1 MVAKPVISAVR
12 VTLMGSSIMAFA
24 FAAVSIPVVNKAAVV
39 TPSLPP
45 PIKVVYRTARNPF
58 TLDEMGED
66 APSELGSGGATNLNQ
81 PMQSAQQNVPPPAV
95 PFPSIPGDLAAL
107 PKGSTV
113 PSIAPLAGSVQLTG
127 IIYGDEPLAM
137 LVDGSRTRTVGVGD
151 SVNGRQIVGITADE
165 VLLSG
170 GARLRPGVGKDVD
183 KSGGFQFPTTVPN
196 GDNKGQLVPTI
207 ANPNAVYR
215 PAANLPIST
224 NGSLVPGMP
233 APYGAADTLPQLP
246 TPLMQNVNDQSNA
259 LQRVQN
265 LIAPSAAPVATPAQN

>member
-24 FAAVSIPVVNKAAVV
+24 FAAVSIPVVNKAAVA

-58 TLDEMGED
+58 TLDEIGEEGPTEPGGGTTN
-66 APSELGSGGATNLNQ
+66 ANQSMPSQ
-81 PMQSAQQNVPPPAV
+81 IRDVPPPAI
-95 PFPSIPGDLAAL
+95 PFPSIPGDLSAL

-137 LVDGSRTRTVGVGD
+137 VVDGSRTRTVGIGD
-151 SVNGRQIVGITADE
+151 SVNGRQIVGITANE

-170 GARLRPGVGKDVD
+170 GARLRPGVGKVND
-183 KSGGFQFPTTVPN
+183 KSDGFQFPSTVPN

-207 ANPNAVYR
+207 ANPNAVYGSD
-215 PAANLPIST
+215 LPLLFPGQ
-224 NGSLVPGMP
+224 GSLVPGVP
-233 APYGAADTLPQLP
+233 ALNGAAGTLPQLP
-246 TPLMQNVNDQSNA
+246 AVPTQNVNDQNNA
-259 LQRVQN
+259 LQRMQN
-265 LIAPSAAPVATPAQN
+265 LVAPPAAPVATPAQN